1 MDRNAS
7 AAGPFMRRLLCS
19 ALLSLAATVAPG
31 PVASQRTSAERLAT
45 ARAQVRAMQLDSA
58 ALLLRETVGT
68 IGRPSREERV
78 EAWLLLGVVQFY
90 KGDDSGTAA
99 DFRHALAL
107 EPRLEASGL
116 ARYDSALVI
125 LFEAQRRP
133 VPARRDSESPALA
146 VSELT
151 SCVPSCP
158 KNVTPPRLQYLPDF
172 AWTPSG
178 FDQVPAGRGE
188 LVLRYVVTA
197 RGRVAPGSIVIV
209 SSNVPLSFQ
218 SAVLSALAHATFIP
232 GRDGDRPVAVMVEET
247 TDLEREL
254 VASPMP
260 P

>member
-1 MDRNAS
+1 
-7 AAGPFMRRLLCS
+7 MRRLLCS

-31 PVASQRTSAERLAT
+31 PVASQSTSAERLAT

-133 VPARRDSESPALA
+133 YNTCRTLPGR
-146 VSELT
+146 
-151 SCVPSCP
+151 
-158 KNVTPPRLQYLPDF
+158 PR
-172 AWTPSG
+172 ASIRCR
-178 FDQVPAGRGE
+178 RGE
-188 LVLRYVVTA
+188 ESWFSVTWSR
-197 RGRVAPGSIVIV
+197 RGAALHQAP
-209 SSNVPLSFQ
+209 L
-218 SAVLSALAHATFIP
+218 
-232 GRDGDRPVAVMVEET
+232 
-247 TDLEREL
+247 
-254 VASPMP
+254 
-260 P
+260 